1 MGKRRGQLTMSNERV
16 NIITLITEACNS
28 GAKQEN
34 ACNIIG
40 ISSKTFQRWNG
51 NSMKQDGRIK
61 PKHSPKHK
69 LTELE
74 RQRIIKV
81 ANEPEYASLPP
92 CQIVPRLADTG
103 VYIASEASFYRVLN
117 EHNQLK
123 HREKSKPTRQ
133 VTKPRALTATVPNQ
147 IYTWDITY
155 LPTQIKGIFL
165 YLYLV
170 IDIYSRKIVGWQ
182 VHDEERSTLAADLM
196 TDICQR
202 EQIKRN
208 QVTLHS
214 DNGSPMKGATMLAT
228 LQELGIVPSF
238 SRPSVSNDNP
248 YSESVFRTL
257 KYRPEYPEKPF
268 LDIGEAR
275 TWVNGFV
282 QWYNT
287 EHRHSGIKFTTPQE
301 RHSGKDIE
309 ILAKRKLVYKQAKL
323 ENPNR
328 WSGDIKNWDHI
339 EEVYLNPEK
348 GKSEIK
354 ECKAA

>member
-1 MGKRRGQLTMSNERV
+1 MSNERAG
-16 NIITLITEACNS
+16 IIMLVSQACDS
-28 GAKQEN
+28 GATQEN

-40 ISSKTFQRWNG
+40 ISSKTFQRWTV
-51 NSMKQDGRIK
+51 NSNKQDGRLE

-69 LTELE
+69 LTGLE
-74 RQRIIKV
+74 RQRIINV
-81 ANEPEYASLPP
+81 ANAPEYSNLPP

-103 VYIASEASFYRVLN
+103 VYIASEASFYRVLKD
-117 EHNQLK
+117 HNQLK
-123 HREKSKPTRQ
+123 HREKSKPARQ
-133 VTKPRALTATVPNQ
+133 VNKPRALTATAPNQ

-155 LPTQIKGIFL
+155 LPTQVKGVFL

-170 IDIYSRKIVGWQ
+170 LDIYSRKIVGWQ
-182 VHDEERSTLAADLM
+182 VHHEERSELAADLM
-196 TDICQR
+196 TDICHR
-202 EQIKRN
+202 EKVDKN

-228 LQELGIVPSF
+228 LQELGVVPSF

-268 LDIGEAR
+268 ADIKLAR
-275 TWVNGFV
+275 DWVSVFV
-282 QWYNT
+282 QWYNN
-287 EHRHSGIKFTTPQE
+287 EHRHSGIKFTTPQA
-301 RHSGKDIE
+301 RHTGKDIE
-309 ILAKRKLVYKQAKL
+309 ILARRKLVYKQAKL
-323 ENPNR
+323 ENPIR
-328 WSGDIKNWDHI
+328 WSGDIKNWEHI

-354 ECKAA
+354 ESKVA